1 MKEDSEEFQDL
12 VRRDDSRGE
21 DLWRTFTFDEDST
34 LRRRREEGQEG
45 VRIASMNPRKSK
57 RVNLDMMGRS
67 VGSSRMPVPQALLGI
82 DLLQILKF
90 FMLRSAIVKET
101 RAQLTRGR
109 IVIGPGLK

>member
-57 RVNLDMMGRS
+57 G
-67 VGSSRMPVPQALLGI
+67 
-82 DLLQILKF
+82 
-90 FMLRSAIVKET
+90 
-101 RAQLTRGR
+101 
-109 IVIGPGLK
+109 